1 LKSLANR
8 KLQLMLAYA
17 STLRCRRSG
26 ILAYFGEPR
35 TVSGCICDVCRG
47 TNRPPQVALTDQRR
61 SRNANQARIAD
72 DAAPLDGSAE
82 LRFLALRKTRAELAA
97 ARKLPA
103 FCILHDKVLREVA
116 RIAPTDLMAFANIK
130 GIGPAKTDQFGPA
143 FLSAIRRTVQ
153 S

>member
-1 LKSLANR
+1 
-8 KLQLMLAYA
+8 MLAYA

-47 TNRPPQVALTDQRR
+47 TNRPLQLASTDQRR
-61 SRNANQARIAD
+61 SRIANTSRISD
-72 DAAPLDGSAE
+72 DAPQPLDGSAE

-116 RIAPTDLMAFANIK
+116 RLAPTTLIAFSSIK
-130 GIGPAKTDQFGPA
+130 GIDPAKTDQFGPA
-143 FLSAIRRTVQ
+143 LLSAIRSSNATDT
-153 S
+153 